1 MKFFLALS
9 ISVGLLSAALVS
21 ADVVEEGIWQ
31 RRPNAELKSSRG
43 NSIKA
48 RNPVSAKALS
58 RDESSADYGLA
69 DDDESDYVSGVYEK
83 LSSMLEKIQPSVDQI
98 AALSSNANDKN
109 ADEYSEKISKHLDFI
124 VAAGDSVVNEIQTE
138 ETSPIEAEVNNGI
151 EPQWCH
157 RCHKKKHHKHRH
169 CHECKKRD
177 HDECGHLLKK
187 WVYACKVSTSA
198 VLTCKTKKVKDK
210 CEEHVPKVTKCATQ
224 VVNSCGKYGISQAF
238 RSVAQSEIDAFS
250 KIGYGSSAISEA

>member
-151 EPQWCH
+151 EPQCTVAT
-157 RCHKKKHHKHRH
+157 RKNITNT
-169 CHECKKRD
+169 D
-177 HDECGHLLKK
+177 T
-187 WVYACKVSTSA
+187 AMSA
-198 VLTCKTKKVKDK
+198 KS
-210 CEEHVPKVTKCATQ
+210 ATTM
-224 VVNSCGKYGISQAF
+224 N
-238 RSVAQSEIDAFS
+238 VAIF
-250 KIGYGSSAISEA
+250 